1 MKKISYK
8 IWTVRVCVRV
18 CVRDG
23 EAVVL
28 NKVDGGAKEKN
39 KWDEVTL
46 ILITQQVST

>member
-28 NKVDGGAKEKN
+28 KQGGRGRERKK
-39 KWDEVTL
+39 
-46 ILITQQVST
+46 